1 LERGVCFSYRRVAH
15 GNCFDRE
22 FRIEHFCSGE
32 YNPTC
37 AAGIPPDAADYDW
50 LVCDPGLKK
59 GFDMIVTEGP
69 LLSEKGKGGHALS
82 AWIANPD
89 SNQFID

>member
-1 LERGVCFSYRRVAH
+1 
-15 GNCFDRE
+15 
-22 FRIEHFCSGE
+22 
-32 YNPTC
+32 
-37 AAGIPPDAADYDW
+37 
-50 LVCDPGLKK
+50 
-59 GFDMIVTEGP
+59 MIVTEGP